1 MFSHG
6 KAKDSLYYCRQQ
18 LLGHNALIC
27 WLRPWRLEVRNFMT
41 FRSEKYLCAAFEN
54 VWKGLHIF
62 LLLFVWKGMIFIF
75 GLCILLWSDLKNI
88 SLQNSEQYLLSSEEW
103 EKNYQLQR
111 LLRIVNL
118 LTHTGYSGYR
128 TSCEEYY
135 IQWSRLRAYV
145 QWSVPNVL
153 KTSGSLLRINYS
165 RSGKGRF
172 EMGECLTIVWLIEI
186 TANVLILR
194 HAGRH

>member
-1 MFSHG
+1 MLLPTPITWTQCSYLLIAALKTWSTEFY
-6 KAKDSLYYCRQQ
+6 DLSLLKVLMCRF
-18 LLGHNALIC
+18 
-27 WLRPWRLEVRNFMT
+27 WKRLA
-41 FRSEKYLCAAFEN
+41 RSTHLSPVVC
-54 VWKGLHIF
+54 LD
-62 LLLFVWKGMIFIF
+62 GMIFIF

-88 SLQNSEQYLLSSEEW
+88 SLQNSEQYLLSSKEW

-118 LTHTGYSGYR
+118 LTHTGYSRYR
-128 TSCEEYY
+128 TSWEEYY

-165 RSGKGRF
+165 RSGKGRC